1 MKEAIILILFLLGYT
16 VFVAIVILLGFWLV
30 NKVHLPDD
38 EV

>member
-1 MKEAIILILFLLGYT
+1 MKEAIILILFFLGYT
-16 VFVAIVILLGFWLV
+16 VFVCLVIFLGCWIV